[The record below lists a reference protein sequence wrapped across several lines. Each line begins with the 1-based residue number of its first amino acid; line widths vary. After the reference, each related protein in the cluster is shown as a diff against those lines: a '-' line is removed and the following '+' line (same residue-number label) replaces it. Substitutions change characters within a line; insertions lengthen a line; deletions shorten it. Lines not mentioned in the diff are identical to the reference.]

1 MQCYNF
7 INFIRIVDISLL
19 NFIDYSDLIQ
29 DSYIINEQGKLC
41 FNLNAKNKKII
52 TGFIINNINDAIQY
66 GKQNIIVDTCTPM
79 QNWRQVERT
88 KAVRSYKY
96 CVGDESIYI
105 DEIKLN
111 QFLNKLF
118 KRLPILNTKLLKDYS
133 IENFKVRSIQNRIKC
148 IEFDELDVHDAFT
161 ILGRFLS
168 NIGILTFD
176 SLTYNIIRDG
186 NYVYEHNSSFPD
198 NILQNVRLQLLQKGI
213 L

>member
-118 KRLPILNTKLLKDYS
+118 KRLPTLNTKLLKDSS